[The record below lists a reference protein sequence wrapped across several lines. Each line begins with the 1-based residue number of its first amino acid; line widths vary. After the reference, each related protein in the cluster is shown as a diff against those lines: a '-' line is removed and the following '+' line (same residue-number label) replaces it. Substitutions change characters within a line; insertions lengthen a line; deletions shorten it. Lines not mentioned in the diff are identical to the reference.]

1 MTLGCQI
8 FYKVKI
14 LVYFQGALFVLLG
27 NNKNNIA
34 MKRSWEV
41 STLIWPAIV
50 QSQHSEKPSILKVID
65 DIVRKVV
72 KNVESAAI
80 EIKVSPNKLKIYY
93 ESQFSLH

>member
-1 MTLGCQI
+1 M
-8 FYKVKI
+8 
-14 LVYFQGALFVLLG
+14 LLG

-93 ESQFSLH
+93 ESQFSGH